1 MPTVA
6 PRWQCV
12 VRSCSLGV
20 REQVEP
26 AVWFLV
32 PMGFVRQI
40 VVTVRPGT
48 YGRDVY
54 RARFGVVDGSDMVA
68 AAALHPEYDG
78 VVPTVRKGRPSN
90 FRRLAAL
97 VSGVTM
103 IGHQQLLE
111 GRSTEEQGP
120 KTVLMTRRSDDTQTR

>member
-12 VRSCSLGV
+12 VRSCSLAV

-26 AVWFLV
+26 AVWSLV

-40 VVTVRPGT
+40 VVAVRPGT
-48 YGRDVY
+48 YRRDVH
-54 RARFGVVDGSDMVA
+54 RAHIGVVDSSDMVA
-68 AAALHPEYDG
+68 AAALHPEHDG
-78 VVPTVRKGRPSN
+78 VVPSVRKGRPSN

-97 VSGVTM
+97 VPGVPM

-111 GRSTEEQGP
+111 GRTREEQGSQ
-120 KTVLMTRRSDDTQTR
+120 TVLMTRRSDGTQTR